1 MSNNYYQSGS
11 GGGYYGGYYYGEGY
25 TGYAEGE
32 GSPSRNLSDYL
43 LILRERIWWLVVSVF
58 VVFLGFALYTF
69 NAPKVYRAAA
79 SVEILRQKDQ
89 VFQIEDIV
97 RQEVVNA
104 EDFNTQIKI
113 LESLNIVQ
121 AVDERLKG
129 SLRNR
134 FLAPYEKGLDA
145 TLRGTRSVSEILY
158 SNRAVAPVR
167 LSLVVNILYSH
178 PDPEITAIVANYFAE
193 EYIDF
198 NRNQQIEGSL
208 RAVDDLRSQADQQLA
223 KIKEMELRLAD
234 FKEKYDTL
242 SVERSQDIDNQQL
255 ISLNTR
261 LEADKQ
267 IYDETRTLIEQ
278 LDRAQENGEPL
289 WELNFIASDARVSEL
304 LNRLSLNTIEI
315 ATLAKR
321 FRDKHPT
328 MIAARE
334 NLDQT
339 RSELEQTVNSAVAKI
354 RNEYTRAKTNLEI
367 SQQRLAQKQKE
378 LIELDRIRPEYNALI
393 RDLDVSM
400 ELYNHYYSR
409 LQQAAVKVTTEG
421 QTARIIDRAVQPV
434 RPYKPNVTMNLVIG
448 LVLGLGVGFGL
459 VFLLAFLDDKV
470 KSAFDIESTL
480 GVPLIGIIPHIF
492 SVDSQ
497 EKARIAA
504 DEHDKHAVEAFRSI
518 HSTLKLSEESRNA
531 KVILTTST
539 IPSEGKTFVS
549 TNCAITFAAHGERV
563 IVVDAD
569 LRMPNV
575 AKGLDIEA
583 KPGVIQYMEEEADLE
598 TVTQKEYLPNMD
610 VIPAGGNTKSPT
622 QILSSERFANLI
634 HELRLRYDRVIIDTP
649 PVATVSDALNILPL
663 VDGVLLIIRFNM
675 VKRKTA
681 SVNIKRLRESNVP
694 IFGAILNN
702 LNTHV
707 AGYYYSHY
715 YDKSYKSYKHYYMHP
730 KEGPPAEKELAT
742 TTTASPESSPTDPP
756 KGSANS

>member
-11 GGGYYGGYYYGEGY
+11 GGGGYYGGYYYGEGY
-25 TGYAEGE
+25 SGGGDSGNAPART
-32 GSPSRNLSDYL
+32 LTDYI

-69 NAPKVYRAAA
+69 NAPKLYRAAA
-79 SVEILRQKDQ
+79 SVEILRQKNE
-89 VFQIEDIV
+89 VFQVEDIV

-145 TLRGTRSVSEILY
+145 TLRGTRSCTEILY
-158 SNRAVAPVR
+158 GNRAIAPVR
-167 LSLVVNILYSH
+167 LSLVVNVLYTH
-178 PDPEITAIVANYFAE
+178 PDPEMAAIVANFFAE

-198 NRNQQIEGSL
+198 NRNKQIEGSL
-208 RAVDDLRSQADQQLA
+208 RAVDDLRNQADQQLV
-223 KIKEMELRLAD
+223 KIKELEIQLAD

-242 SVERSQDIDNQQL
+242 SVDRSQDIDNEQF
-255 ISLNTR
+255 INLNAR

-267 IYDETRTLIEQ
+267 KLDETETLVQQIDASRDSGQ
-278 LDRAQENGEPL
+278 PL
-289 WELNFIASDARVSEL
+289 WELSVIASHSQVPDL
-304 LNRLSLNTIEI
+304 LHKLTLNKIQI
-315 ATLAKR
+315 ATLSKKYR
-321 FRDKHPT
+321 EKHPT
-328 MIAARE
+328 MIAAVRQLEETQRE
-334 NLDQT
+334 LNRAVD
-339 RSELEQTVNSAVAKI
+339 SAAASI
-354 RNEYTRAKTNLEI
+354 RNEYDRAKTNFENSKARLIEK
-367 SQQRLAQKQKE
+367 QQE
-378 LIELDRIRPEYNALI
+378 LIEIDRIRPDYNALV
-393 RDLDVSM
+393 RDLEINK

-409 LQQAAVKVTTEG
+409 LQQAAVQVTTEG
-421 QTARIIDRAVQPV
+421 ETARIIDRAVQPV
-434 RPYKPNVTMNLVIG
+434 RPFKPNVTMNLMIG
-448 LVLGLGVGFGL
+448 LVLGFGVGLSL

-492 SVDSQ
+492 SVDAQ
-497 EKARIAA
+497 EKARIVA
-504 DEHDKHAVEAFRSI
+504 DEHDKQALEAFRSI

-531 KVILTTST
+531 KVILCTST
-539 IPSEGKTFVS
+539 IPSEGKSFVA
-549 TNCAITFAAHGERV
+549 TNCAITFAVHDERT

-569 LRMPNV
+569 LRMPNI
-575 AKGLDIEA
+575 AKGLDISGRR
-583 KPGVIQYMEEEADLE
+583 GVIQYMTGEADLDS
-598 TVTQKEYLPNMD
+598 VIHKDYLHNLD
-610 VIPAGGNTKSPT
+610 ILPAGGNTKSPT
-622 QILSSERFANLI
+622 QILSTERFTNLI

-663 VDGVLLIIRFNM
+663 VDGVLLVIRFNM

-681 SVNIKRLRESNVP
+681 AVNLKRLRESNVP

-707 AGYYYSHY
+707 AGYYYSHF
-715 YDKSYKSYKHYYMHP
+715 YDKSYSHYYLNRKMTDFQDLP
-730 KEGPPAEKELAT
+730 EDEQEQPALPSGPPE
-742 TTTASPESSPTDPP
+742 PP
-756 KGSANS
+756 QNLKG

>member
-25 TGYAEGE
+25 TGYADGE

-79 SVEILRQKDQ
+79 SVEILRQKDK
-89 VFQIEDIV
+89 VFQIEDVV
-97 RQEVVNA
+97 RQEVANA

-158 SNRAVAPVR
+158 GNRAVAPVR
-167 LSLVVNILYSH
+167 LSLVVNILYAH
-178 PDPEITAIVANYFAE
+178 PDPEIAAIVANYFAE

-198 NRNQQIEGSL
+198 NRNKQIEGSL

-223 KIKEMELRLAD
+223 KIKEMEIRLAD

-242 SVERSQDIDNQQL
+242 SVDRSQDIDNEQF
-255 ISLNTR
+255 INLNAR
-261 LEADKQ
+261 LEADKK
-267 IYDETRTLIEQ
+267 IYDETTTLLEQIERT
-278 LDRAQENGEPL
+278 RENGDPL
-289 WELNFIASDARVSEL
+289 WELSFIAGGSRVSEL
-304 LNRLSLNTIEI
+304 LNRLSLNKIEI

-334 NLDQT
+334 
-339 RSELEQTVNSAVAKI
+339 SLEQTEAELERAINSAAAAI
-354 RNEYTRAKTNLEI
+354 ENEFERARSNFEN
-367 SQQRLAQKQKE
+367 SQKRLAQKQKE
-378 LIELDRIRPEYNALI
+378 LIEIDRIRPEYNALV
-393 RDLDVSM
+393 RDLEVSK

-480 GVPLIGIIPHIF
+480 GVPLIGIVPHIF

-504 DEHDKHAVEAFRSI
+504 DEHDNHAVEAFRSI

-531 KVILTTST
+531 KVILSTST
-539 IPSEGKTFVS
+539 IPSEGKTFIS

-563 IVVDAD
+563 VVVDGD

-575 AKGLDIEA
+575 AKGLGVDP
-583 KPGVIQYMEEEADLE
+583 KPGVIQYMEGQTDLE
-598 TVTQKEYLPNMD
+598 KVTQKDYMPNMD
-610 VIPAGGNTKSPT
+610 IIPAGGNTKSPT

-649 PVATVSDALNILPL
+649 PIATVSDALNILPL
-663 VDGVLLIIRFNM
+663 VDGVLLVIRFNM

-715 YDKSYKSYKHYYMHP
+715 YDKSYKSYKHYYLNS
-730 KEGPPAEKELAT
+730 KEGAHLDEELAT
-742 TTTASPESSPTDPP
+742 TATPDAPAKDGPQDKLKS
-756 KGSANS
+756 

>member
-11 GGGYYGGYYYGEGY
+11 GGGYYGGYYYGDGY
-25 TGYAEGE
+25 SGYAESGNA
-32 GSPSRNLSDYL
+32 PSRSLGDYL

-69 NAPKVYRAAA
+69 NAPKVYRSAA

-145 TLRGTRSVSEILY
+145 TLRGTRSVGEILY
-158 SNRAVAPVR
+158 SNRAIAPVR
-167 LSLVVNILYSH
+167 LSLVVNILYAH
-178 PDPEITAIVANYFAE
+178 PDPEISAIVANYFAE

-198 NRNQQIEGSL
+198 NRNKQIEGSL
-208 RAVDDLRSQADQQLA
+208 RAVDDLRSQADQQLV
-223 KIKEMELRLAD
+223 KIKEMEMRLAD

-242 SVERSQDIDNQQL
+242 SVERSQDVDNQQL
-255 ISLNTR
+255 ISLNAR
-261 LEADKQ
+261 LESDKK
-267 IYDETRTLIEQ
+267 IFDETRTLIEQ
-278 LDRAQENGEPL
+278 IDTARNNGEPL
-289 WELNFIASDARVSEL
+289 WELNFISSSAQVPEL
-304 LNRLSLNTIEI
+304 LNRLTLNKIEI
-315 ATLAKR
+315 ATLAKKYR
-321 FRDKHPT
+321 EKHPT
-328 MIAARE
+328 MIAAVE
-334 NLDQT
+334 HLDQT
-339 RSELEQTVNSAVAKI
+339 EAELERAVESAAAAI
-354 RNEYTRAKTNLEI
+354 RNEFERAKANFEN
-367 SQQRLAQKQKE
+367 SKARLAEKQKR
-378 LIELDRIRPEYNALI
+378 LIEIDRIRPEYNALV
-393 RDLDVSM
+393 RDLDVSK

-421 QTARIIDRAVQPV
+421 QTARIIDRAVQPI
-434 RPYKPNVTMNLVIG
+434 RPYKPNVTMNLIIG
-448 LVLGLGVGFGL
+448 LVLGLGVGLGL

-480 GVPLIGIIPHIF
+480 GVPLIGIVPHIF
-492 SVDSQ
+492 SIDSQ

-531 KVILTTST
+531 KVILSTST

-549 TNCAITFAAHGERV
+549 TNCAITFAAHGERT

-575 AKGLDIEA
+575 AKGLDITS
-583 KPGVIQYMEEEADLE
+583 KTGVIQYMTENIDLDSAII
-598 TVTQKEYLPNMD
+598 KDYLPNLDIM
-610 VIPAGGNTKSPT
+610 PAGGNTKSPT
-622 QILSSERFANLI
+622 QILSSERFANLV
-634 HELRLRYDRVIIDTP
+634 HELRLRYDRIIIDTP

-663 VDGVLLIIRFNM
+663 VDGVLLVIRFNM

-681 SVNIKRLRESNVP
+681 AVNLKRLRESNVP

-715 YDKSYKSYKHYYMHP
+715 YDKSYKSYKHYYMHKP
-730 KEGPPAEKELAT
+730 DGPAVDEEVAASAGPPNGPRPDGKA
-742 TTTASPESSPTDPP
+742 
-756 KGSANS
+756 

>member
-1 MSNNYYQSGS
+1 MSNNYHQSGS
-11 GGGYYGGYYYGEGY
+11 GGGYYGGYYYGDGY
-25 TGYAEGE
+25 SGYAESGNA
-32 GSPSRNLSDYL
+32 PSRSLGDYL

-69 NAPKVYRAAA
+69 NAPKLYRSAA

-145 TLRGTRSVSEILY
+145 TLRGTRSVGEILY
-158 SNRAVAPVR
+158 SNRAIAPVR
-167 LSLVVNILYSH
+167 LSLVVNILYAH
-178 PDPEITAIVANYFAE
+178 PDPEISAIIANYFAE

-198 NRNQQIEGSL
+198 NRNKQIEGSL
-208 RAVDDLRSQADQQLA
+208 RAVDDLRSQADQQLV
-223 KIKEMELRLAD
+223 KIKEMEMRLAD

-242 SVERSQDIDNQQL
+242 SVERSQDVDNQQL
-255 ISLNTR
+255 ISLNAR
-261 LEADKQ
+261 LEADKK
-267 IYDETRTLIEQ
+267 IFDETRTLIEQ
-278 LDRAQENGEPL
+278 IDTARDNGEPL
-289 WELNFIASDARVSEL
+289 WELNFISSSAQVPEL
-304 LNRLSLNTIEI
+304 LNRLTLNKIEI
-315 ATLAKR
+315 ATLSKKY
-321 FRDKHPT
+321 RDKHPT
-328 MIAARE
+328 MIAAVE
-334 NLDQT
+334 H
-339 RSELEQTVNSAVAKI
+339 LEQTQAELERAVESAAAAI
-354 RNEYTRAKTNLEI
+354 RNEFERAKANFEN
-367 SQQRLAQKQKE
+367 SKERLAEKQKR
-378 LIELDRIRPEYNALI
+378 LIEIDRIRPEYNALV
-393 RDLDVSM
+393 RDLDVSK

-421 QTARIIDRAVQPV
+421 QTARIIDRAVQPI
-434 RPYKPNVTMNLVIG
+434 RPYKPNVTMNLIIG
-448 LVLGLGVGFGL
+448 LVLGLGVGLGL

-480 GVPLIGIIPHIF
+480 GVPLIGIVPHIF
-492 SVDSQ
+492 SIDSQ

-518 HSTLKLSEESRNA
+518 HSTLKLNEESRNA
-531 KVILTTST
+531 KVILSTST

-549 TNCAITFAAHGERV
+549 TNCAITFAAHGERT

-575 AKGLDIEA
+575 AKGLDIA
-583 KPGVIQYMEEEADLE
+583 NKTGVIQYMTDNTDLE
-598 TVTQKEYLPNMD
+598 TAIVKDYLPNLDIM
-610 VIPAGGNTKSPT
+610 PSGGNTKSPT

-634 HELRLRYDRVIIDTP
+634 HELRLRYDRIIIDTP

-663 VDGVLLIIRFNM
+663 VDGVLLVIRFNM

-681 SVNIKRLRESNVP
+681 AVNLKRLRESNVP

-715 YDKSYKSYKHYYMHP
+715 YDKSYKSYKHYYMQKH
-730 KEGPPAEKELAT
+730 EGPADAEEMA
-742 TTTASPESSPTDPP
+742 ASVGPP
-756 KGSANS
+756 SGPRPDSKA

>member
-1 MSNNYYQSGS
+1 MSNNHYQSGS

-25 TGYAEGE
+25 AGYAESGNA
-32 GSPSRNLSDYL
+32 PSRSLGDYL
-43 LILRERIWWLVVSVF
+43 LIIRERIWWLVVSVF

-69 NAPKVYRAAA
+69 NAPKLYRAAS
-79 SVEILRQKDQ
+79 SVEILRQKDR

-97 RQEVVNA
+97 RQEVANA

-129 SLRNR
+129 VQRSR
-134 FLAPYEKGLDA
+134 FMAPYEKGLDA

-158 SNRAVAPVR
+158 GNRAIAPVR
-167 LSLVVNILYSH
+167 LSLVVNILYTH
-178 PDPEITAIVANYFAE
+178 PDPEIAAIVANYFAE

-198 NRNQQIEGSL
+198 NRNKQVEGSL

-255 ISLNTR
+255 ISLNAR
-261 LEADKQ
+261 LENDKQ
-267 IYDETRTLIEQ
+267 VYDETSTLI
-278 LDRAQENGEPL
+278 AQIEEARDNGDPL
-289 WELNFIASDARVSEL
+289 WELTFIANNSRVSEL
-304 LNRLSLNTIEI
+304 LNKYTLDKIQI
-315 ATLAKR
+315 ATLSKK
-321 FRDKHPT
+321 FREKHPT
-328 MIAARE
+328 MIAAVE
-334 NLDQT
+334 QMDQT
-339 RSELEQTVNSAVAKI
+339 LAELDRAVNSAASTV
-354 RNEYTRAKTNLEI
+354 RNEYARARANFENSKL
-367 SQQRLAQKQKE
+367 RLSQKQKE
-378 LIELDRIRPEYNALI
+378 LIEIDRIRPEYNALL
-393 RDLDVSM
+393 RDLDVTQ

-409 LQQAAVKVTTEG
+409 LQQAAVNVTTEG

-434 RPYKPNVTMNLVIG
+434 RPFKPNITMNLMIG
-448 LVLGLGVGFGL
+448 LVLGMGVGFGL

-480 GVPLIGIIPHIF
+480 GVPLIGIVPHIF
-492 SVDSQ
+492 SIDSQ

-518 HSTLKLSEESRNA
+518 HSTLKLNEESRNA
-531 KVILTTST
+531 KVILSTST

-549 TNCAITFAAHGERV
+549 TNCAITFAAHGERT

-575 AKGLDIEA
+575 AKGLDINA
-583 KPGVIQYMEEEADLE
+583 RTGVIQYMTGNFDLDS
-598 TVTQKEYLPNMD
+598 VIHKEYLPNLD
-610 VIPAGGNTKSPT
+610 ILPAGGSTKSPT
-622 QILSSERFANLI
+622 QILSSEKFANLV

-649 PVATVSDALNILPL
+649 PIATVSDALNILPL
-663 VDGVLLIIRFNM
+663 VDGVLLVIRFNM

-681 SVNIKRLRESNVP
+681 AVNLKRLRDSNVP

-715 YDKSYKSYKHYYMHP
+715 YDKSYKSYEHYHMQRDGMP
-730 KEGPPAEKELAT
+730 MVEDEEMAAAGPPEDSEERNLKA
-742 TTTASPESSPTDPP
+742 
-756 KGSANS
+756 